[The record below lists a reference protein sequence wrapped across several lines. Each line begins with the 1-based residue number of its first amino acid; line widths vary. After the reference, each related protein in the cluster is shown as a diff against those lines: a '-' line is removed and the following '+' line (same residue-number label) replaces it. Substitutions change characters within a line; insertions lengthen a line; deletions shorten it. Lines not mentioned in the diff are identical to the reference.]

1 MRIRN
6 GFEEFICL
14 RSNLSS
20 DNIISSYRPG
30 VKTGMDFKGLV
41 WKRVL
46 KITLFGLKSGRYL
59 ENWAAHPPPRIPRST
74 PPVSS
79 RLTNI
84 KTNVISHTF
93 IIIHVCKLPRYWCE
107 SDISIFYLFIQL
119 ISYIYYFSFFFFLT
133 VEALV
138 SNLLGNSKKS
148 WSLAR
153 MSSRKRYKTME
164 GGLLQELTRA
174 SETYQ

>member
-6 GFEEFICL
+6 GFEEFFCL
-14 RSNLSS
+14 LSNLSS

-41 WKRVL
+41 WKQVL
-46 KITLFGLKSGRYL
+46 KITLFGLKSGQYL
-59 ENWAAHPPPRIPRST
+59 ENWAAHPHQEFPGVPPRFPVVLPISKQTSSVILLLSYMCANCLGIDVKVTFPSFICLLSLFHIST
-74 PPVSS
+74 VF
-79 RLTNI
+79 L
-84 KTNVISHTF
+84 
-93 IIIHVCKLPRYWCE
+93 
-107 SDISIFYLFIQL
+107 
-119 ISYIYYFSFFFFLT
+119 FFLT

-138 SNLLGNSKKS
+138 SNLFGNSKKI

-153 MSSRKRYKTME
+153 MSSRKRHKKME

>member
-59 ENWAAHPPPRIPRST
+59 ENWAAHPHQEFPGVPPRFPVVLPISKQTSSVILLLSYMCANCLGVDVKVTFPSFIYLLSLFHIST
-74 PPVSS
+74 V
-79 RLTNI
+79 
-84 KTNVISHTF
+84 
-93 IIIHVCKLPRYWCE
+93 
-107 SDISIFYLFIQL
+107 
-119 ISYIYYFSFFFFLT
+119 FFFFLT

-138 SNLLGNSKKS
+138 SNLFGNSKKI

>member
-1 MRIRN
+1 M
-6 GFEEFICL
+6 
-14 RSNLSS
+14 
-20 DNIISSYRPG
+20 
-30 VKTGMDFKGLV
+30 
-41 WKRVL
+41 L

-59 ENWAAHPPPRIPRST
+59 ENWAAHPHQEFPGVPPRF
-74 PPVSS
+74 PVVLPISKQTSS
-79 RLTNI
+79 
-84 KTNVISHTF
+84 VILLLSYMCANCLGIDVKVTF
-93 IIIHVCKLPRYWCE
+93 PSFIY
-107 SDISIFYLFIQL
+107 FIQL
-119 ISYIYYFSFFFFLT
+119 ISYIYYFSFFFLT